1 MSKGIDWDAC
11 ADVLDEAFHNE
22 DDAYPSGCPEHKEL
36 QDFVPKV
43 VRLKHA
49 RASAQERQQPE
60 DEAQKQAAEKLGIP
74 AAYDVRYRINV
85 AVITDQKRAARAAR
99 QIDRNLAGQQPE
111 HSTSG
116 AQVVEEY
123 KAALPVYEDF
133 HQKRQLQKL
142 RKLLQDKA
150 ALPIAAY
157 ETRIVEAV
165 RANPAVVV
173 AGDTGC
179 GKSTQLP
186 QFLLKS
192 GYSHVACTQPRRI
205 SAIAL
210 CRRVAFET
218 LHEHRD
224 DIAYKVRFDSTA
236 GRGTKV
242 TFLTEGILLRM
253 LTADPKLPQY
263 QVVIIDEVHE
273 RHLNTDI
280 LLALMRALLLQRPDL
295 RVILMSATINVQAYS
310 DYFGGAPI
318 IQVPGRLY
326 PITVQYMAETG
337 ADAQSQQ
344 RSNEAKRELASK
356 GFKRRAIERI
366 DPVPYLRLLQ
376 QIEQTVPGD
385 ERGDLL
391 VFLAGM
397 EDIST
402 VAEHLREH
410 AQRTRRWLVLPL
422 HSALSVDEQDKV
434 FDIAP
439 EGMRKVILSTN
450 IAETSVTI
458 DGVRFVADSG
468 RAKEMTHDLT
478 SGGGSLQEGWI
489 SKACILPGAEVA
501 SAEQRKGR
509 AGRTGPGQC
518 FRMYTEAQYQE
529 FPAFPAPEIQRV
541 RLESVVLQIK
551 MLAGNNMDPRRFG
564 FIEPP
569 SSDALESAITA
580 LQKVGALTADE
591 ALTPL
596 GSVLSCLPVDVHIGK
611 MLILGSVFHVTDP
624 MLTIA
629 AALSVQSP
637 FLRLPSESD
646 AEGIRERRSAL
657 ESQQGDPFTLLAVF
671 DEWIK
676 VKAAR
681 HEPTRKWCKKRGLE
695 EQRLYEMAKLRA
707 QFEGLLR
714 EVGLRTQGSGRGS
727 NSGMSGRHW
736 SSSDR
741 HDRRAAKAHVRALQR
756 QQERERGRRVLR
768 ADSPGY
774 GSAGDSDAEASDGGG
789 RRRKRQRTKQDEQ
802 AVDLKSMD
810 LEASVDVRAMAS
822 AALRHLTV
830 ADVNLLK
837 AIIAA
842 GLYPQ
847 MAVPDPRNAQ
857 RRSQDAAFLT
867 QHHRGE
873 AAIHPGSVLSA
884 AAPDLGPKTVLA
896 YVELLDTRRSFLSN
910 LTPLPALPALLLTA
924 DRVDADMAASR
935 FLVDGWLLL
944 RMHDGSGPQV
954 AVEINRLR
962 AQTSALLNRRLRK
975 ARIPGLSHAT
985 GSAASPSS
993 TASSAG
999 LATEEECISA
1009 GSPDFAVEVA
1019 TDWKIVTSDAG
1030 SQGTDERTLEDQ
1042 GATGLAKCF
1051 EWTLH
1056 YSIEVLSSTRAAA
1069 EYIQEEAEASADGE
1083 ATAEVAASAGA
1094 PSKRTGLQVAPWLRL
1109 GSLRD
1114 FSSKAAEHALMPAL
1128 RRRWR
1133 CPACQQE
1140 VLADAAAL
1148 REHLSQ
1154 CSAARHKA
1162 SGAAGGQ
1169 ARTAEE
1175 MLQAGYEQARQSH
1188 APATTQTAARLGHL
1202 SDGSTALA
1210 ASALASS
1217 SAERA
1222 MWGRRSIVSAADVP
1236 EQRHFSSGHGDGND
1250 SHKADGEAK
1259 QSGVRQEVPQHHD
1272 AEVDAEQLSALR
1284 RRAQAEA
1291 SRREHWCNVC
1301 GRAFQ
1306 LTPTE
1311 ILQHKRTHAN
1321 G

>member
-22 DDAYPSGCPEHKEL
+22 EDAYPSGCPEHKEL

-43 VRLKHA
+43 VSLKHA
-49 RASAQERQQPE
+49 RSSAAQERQRPE

-85 AVITDQKRAARAAR
+85 AIIADPKRAARAAR
-99 QIDRNLAGQQPE
+99 QIDRNPAGQQPQQ
-111 HSTSG
+111 STSG

-133 HQKRQLQKL
+133 YQKRQLQKL
-142 RKLLQDKA
+142 RKLLQDRA

-157 ETRIVEAV
+157 EATIVEAV

-186 QFLLKS
+186 QFLLKA

-326 PITVQYMAETG
+326 PITVQYTAETG
-337 ADAQSQQ
+337 ADARSQR
-344 RSNEAKRELASK
+344 RSNEAKKELASK
-356 GFKRRAIERI
+356 GFKGRAIERI
-366 DPVPYLRLLQ
+366 DPAPYLRLLQ

-489 SKACILPGAEVA
+489 SKA

-551 MLAGNNMDPRRFG
+551 MLAGNSMDPRRFG

-580 LQKVGALTADE
+580 LQKVGALTAEE

-611 MLILGSVFHVTDP
+611 MLILGSVFHVIDP
-624 MLTIA
+624 VLTIA

-657 ESQQGDPFTLLAVF
+657 ESQHGDPFTLLAVF

-681 HEPTRKWCKKRGLE
+681 NEPTRKWCKKRGLE

-736 SSSDR
+736 LSSDR

-774 GSAGDSDAEASDGGG
+774 GSAADSDAEASDGGG
-789 RRRKRQRTKQDEQ
+789 RGSRRKRQRTKQDEQ
-802 AVDLKSMD
+802 AIDLKSMD

-822 AALRHLTV
+822 AALKHLTV

-896 YVELLDTRRSFLSN
+896 YVELLETRRTYLSN

-924 DRVDADMAASR
+924 EHVDADMVASR

-944 RMHDGSGPQV
+944 RMLDGCGPQV

-962 AQTSALLNRRLRK
+962 AQTTALLSRRLSR
-975 ARIPGLSHAT
+975 ARIPGMPHAT
-985 GSAASPSS
+985 AAASPSCI
-993 TASSAG
+993 ASSAG
-999 LATEEECISA
+999 LATEEECVSA
-1009 GSPDFAVEVA
+1009 GCSAFAAEIA
-1019 TDWKIVTSDAG
+1019 RDWKIFTLDAG
-1030 SQGTDERTLEDQ
+1030 SQESDERTLEDQ
-1042 GATGLAKCF
+1042 AATGLAKCL
-1051 EWTLH
+1051 EWALQ
-1056 YSIEVLSSTRAAA
+1056 YSTDVLTDTRAAA
-1069 EYIQEEAEASADGE
+1069 EYIQEEAEAGAGGE
-1083 ATAEVAASAGA
+1083 AAAQPGD
-1094 PSKRTGLQVAPWLRL
+1094 PGKRAGLQVAPWLRL

-1133 CPACQQE
+1133 CPACKQE
-1140 VLADAAAL
+1140 LVAEAAAL

-1154 CSAARHKA
+1154 CSAARDQA
-1162 SGAAGGQ
+1162 SGAAEGQ
-1169 ARTAEE
+1169 ALTVEE
-1175 MLQAGYEQARQSH
+1175 MLQAGYELARQSH
-1188 APATTQTAARLGHL
+1188 APAATQIATGLGDLRDGHVASAA
-1202 SDGSTALA
+1202 TALPT
-1210 ASALASS
+1210 STE
-1217 SAERA
+1217 ERA
-1222 MWGRRSIVSAADVP
+1222 VWGRRTIVPTAEAS
-1236 EQRHFSSGHGDGND
+1236 EQGLFSSVHGDGNGR
-1250 SHKADGEAK
+1250 HTADGEVK
-1259 QSGVRQEVPQHHD
+1259 QAGTRDEVAQQLD
-1272 AEVDAEQLSALR
+1272 AEDDAEQLLTLR